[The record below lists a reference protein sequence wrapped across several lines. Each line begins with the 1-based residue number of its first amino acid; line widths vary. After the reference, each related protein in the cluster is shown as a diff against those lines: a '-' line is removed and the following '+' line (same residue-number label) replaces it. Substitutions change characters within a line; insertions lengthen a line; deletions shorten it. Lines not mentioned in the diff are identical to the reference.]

1 MNSSLWRDPLLG
13 FSQLT
18 ESKPFI
24 ADRIEIE
31 NPGVLIPGLSLED
44 LPCGISRLR
53 NRVISRVFRELGL
66 IEQWGSGIPLIL
78 EEAASQHLP
87 PPLFEELGLRF
98 RVSLPLAQASSPA
111 QGQSRP
117 RGAES
122 RADSLAEGELAE
134 IVLQA
139 LADGPLS
146 KSEIA
151 HALGR
156 ESVSGALNRTI
167 RRWIQFVRLPICFS

>member
-1 MNSSLWRDPLLG
+1 MAGRD
-13 FSQLT
+13 
-18 ESKPFI
+18 
-24 ADRIEIE
+24 
-31 NPGVLIPGLSLED
+31 
-44 LPCGISRLR
+44 
-53 NRVISRVFRELGL
+53 
-66 IEQWGSGIPLIL
+66 
-78 EEAASQHLP
+78 AS
-87 PPLFEELGLRF
+87 
-98 RVSLPLAQASSPA
+98 A

-122 RADSLAEGELAE
+122 GADSLAEGELAE

-151 HALGR
+151 QALGR